1 MRKIYYLTGATGWVG
16 NEILKLLLERNE
28 EVVLLIRQETERIS
42 KIKDKVTLVFGD
54 VRDEDACEKFLN
66 TKKDKDVTQIVIHCA
81 AYISIKDKFEK
92 QIFDTNYFGTK
103 NLANISLRNKV
114 EKFLYISSTTAFKNA
129 GKNQII
135 NESTPF
141 EDDPANG
148 CYAMSKS
155 MTATYM
161 KQMAEK
167 GLNVITL
174 HPSGIIGPDDP
185 KCGDLTSFTKA
196 FLKGHIPASIKS
208 GSYSLIDVRDL
219 AEISLKALDKGK
231 VGNNYIITTKSLQIS
246 DFLDIIAEH
255 YNRKKLH
262 VKLTGWFIRGVS
274 PIYSLFCK
282 IFHITPL
289 YTKTAIR
296 TIVNNNDFDNSKAV
310 KELGFKPRPVEESI
324 YDMCDDLISHDK
336 RCLKGRRKLT
346 LRGRLLTLGGG
357 LLTFLV
363 LFLIRYIPG
372 VSEGYTRT
380 VGKAFAFFFGHAF
393 TWIPFSIFE
402 LSLFLIVIS
411 LILWLVFF
419 IIHTSKKGI
428 KKSFTRIID
437 LGIVIA
443 SALTCYAMT
452 FGLGYYRDKPPVP
465 QYEEIFEDTSIY
477 KEIAMYYEEDFN
489 RVANDLEFREDGSVI
504 NPYSWD
510 ELNKLVK
517 ENYKLLDGQDYYHEF
532 TLNGKPMY
540 MLSWLYSQLQITGI
554 TFPATYEPNYNIDA
568 PAAEIPVTLAHE
580 LAHSKGVMREEDAN
594 LVAAYVCLNS
604 ENSYIRYSAYM
615 ATFFSLGSL
624 VRATNVDEDYSEF
637 IDGIDKKIWGDVS
650 YINRY
655 WKEHDLLGDIGEFFN
670 NLYLEISANENTD
683 AYIDTGDA
691 GESEEGGQ
699 IIYRIY
705 SYSPYQSLMIYN
717 YLNK

>member
-16 NEILKLLLERNE
+16 NEILKLLLKQNE
-28 EVVLLIRQETERIS
+28 EVVLLIRKETERIS

-54 VRDEDACEKFLN
+54 VRDKDACEKFLN
-66 TKKDKDVTQIVIHCA
+66 TKKANDIQQIVIHCA

-92 QIFDTNYFGTK
+92 VIFDTNYFGTK
-103 NLANISLRNKV
+103 NLADISLRNKV
-114 EKFLYISSTTAFKNA
+114 EKFLYISSTAAFKNS
-129 GKNQII
+129 GKNQTI
-135 NESTPF
+135 NESFPY
-141 EDDPANG
+141 EDNPQNG
-148 CYAMSKS
+148 CYAFSKS
-155 MTATYM
+155 MAASYV
-161 KQMAEK
+161 KKMAEK

-174 HPSGIIGPDDP
+174 YPSGIIGPDDP
-185 KCGDLTSFTKA
+185 KEGDFTSLVKA

-219 AEISLKALDKGK
+219 AEISLKVLDKSD
-231 VGNNYIITTKSLQIS
+231 VGNHYIITTKSLQIS
-246 DFLDIIAEH
+246 DFLNIIAER

-262 VKLTGWFIRGVS
+262 IKLPGWFIKS
-274 PIYSLFCK
+274 IAPIYSLFCK
-282 IFHITPL
+282 IFHIKPL

-310 KELGFKPRPVEESI
+310 QELGFKPRPVEESI
-324 YDMCDDLISHDK
+324 YGMCDDIISKDK
-336 RCLKGRRKLT
+336 KCLKGRRKIT
-346 LRGRLLTLGGG
+346 LKGRLLTLAGGVF
-357 LLTFLV
+357 TFLV

-380 VGKAFAFFFGHAF
+380 VGKFFAFIFGNAF

-411 LILWLVFF
+411 IILWLVFF

-437 LGIVIA
+437 LGIVLA

-452 FGLGYYRDKPPVP
+452 FGLAYYRDKPPVP

-477 KEIAMYYEEDFN
+477 KDIAMYYEEDFN
-489 RVANDLEFREDGSVI
+489 RVANELTFREDGSVI

-510 ELNKLVK
+510 ELNSLVK
-517 ENYKLLDGQDYYHEF
+517 AEFKLLDGQDYYHEF

-540 MLSWLYSQLQITGI
+540 MLSWLYSQFQITGI
-554 TFPATYEPNYNIDA
+554 TFSATFEPNYNIDE
-568 PAAEIPVTLAHE
+568 PAADIPVTLAHE
-580 LAHSKGVMREEDAN
+580 IAHTKGAMREEDAN
-594 LVAAYVCLNS
+594 LVATYVCLNS
-604 ENSYIRYSAYM
+604 ENAYIKYSAYM
-615 ATFFSLGSL
+615 ATFFSLGNL
-624 VRATNVDEDYSEF
+624 VKATNIESDYTDF
-637 IDGIDKKIWGDVS
+637 IKGIDSKIWGDVS
-650 YINRY
+650 YINKY

-670 NLYLEISANENTD
+670 NLYLEISANENTS
-683 AYIDTGDA
+683 AYIDTDDVE
-691 GESEEGGQ
+691 ESEEGGE

-705 SYSPYQSLMIYN
+705 GYSPYQSLMIYN

>member
-1 MRKIYYLTGATGWVG
+1 MHKIYYLTGATGWVG
-16 NEILKLLLERNE
+16 NEILKLLLKQNE
-28 EVVLLIRQETERIS
+28 EVVLLIRKKTERIS
-42 KIKDKVTLVFGD
+42 KIKDKVSLVFGD
-54 VRDEDACEKFLN
+54 VRDKDACERFLS
-66 TKKDKDVTQIVIHCA
+66 TKKSDDVKQIVIHCA
-81 AYISIKDKFEK
+81 AYISINDKFEK
-92 QIFDTNYFGTK
+92 AIFDTNYFGTK
-103 NLANISLRNKV
+103 NLADISYRNKV
-114 EKFLYISSTTAFKNA
+114 EKFLYISSTAAFKNT
-129 GKNQII
+129 GKNQSI
-135 NESTPF
+135 NESYPF
-141 EDDPANG
+141 EGNPEKG
-148 CYAMSKS
+148 CYAFSKS
-155 MTATYM
+155 MTAKYI

-167 GLNVITL
+167 GLNAITI

-185 KCGDLTSFTKA
+185 KCGDFTSLVKA
-196 FLKGHIPASIKS
+196 FLKGHIPASVKD

-219 AEISLKALDKGK
+219 AEISIKALDKGK
-231 VGNNYIITTKSLQIS
+231 LGNNYIISAKSMQIS
-246 DFLDIIAEH
+246 DFLNIIAEH
-255 YNRKKLH
+255 YNRKKLRL
-262 VKLTGWFIRGVS
+262 KLPCWFIKFVA
-274 PIYSLFCK
+274 PIYSFFCK
-282 IFHITPL
+282 LFHITPL

-296 TIVNNNDFDNSKAV
+296 TIENNNYFDSSKAIN
-310 KELGFKPRPVEESI
+310 ELGFKARPVEESI
-324 YDMCDDLISHDK
+324 YDMCDDIIAKDK
-336 RCLKGRRKLT
+336 RCLKGRRKIT
-346 LRGRLLTLGGG
+346 LRGRLITLGGG
-357 LLTFLV
+357 LFTFLL

-380 VGKAFAFFFGHAF
+380 VGKFFAFIFGHAF

-402 LSLFLIVIS
+402 ISLFLIVIS

-452 FGLGYYRDKPPVP
+452 FGLGYYRDRPPVP
-465 QYEEIFEDTSIY
+465 QYEEIFEGTSIY
-477 KEIAMYYEEDFN
+477 KEMAMYYEEDFN
-489 RVANDLEFREDGSVI
+489 KVANELTFREDGSVI

-510 ELNKLVK
+510 ELNRLVK
-517 ENYKLLDGQDYYHEF
+517 DEFKLLDGQDYYHEF

-604 ENSYIRYSAYM
+604 DNSYIKYSAYM
-615 ATFFSLGSL
+615 ATFFSLGNL
-624 VRATNVDEDYSEF
+624 VKATNIESDYTDF
-637 IDGIDKKIWGDVS
+637 IKGIDSKIWGDAS
-650 YINRY
+650 YINKY

-670 NLYLEISANENTD
+670 NLYLEISANENTS
-683 AYIDTGDA
+683 AYIDTDDV
-691 GESEEGGQ
+691 EETEEGGE

-705 SYSPYQSLMIYN
+705 GYSPYQSLLLYN